1 MLILKTLASKH
12 LELGTF
18 AILLVASL
26 QCQVGIAFAQGRTEW
41 QSSQQTTQ
49 QPTQNDPTVVRPAG
63 FNLQA
68 SAPQTPLAPQ
78 PIVQPN
84 GQRIFNQN
92 TNNPQSN
99 TPPSFPNNGQSTGMS
114 APAANDIKS
123 AVQPASWTSDSPS
136 IPTKAVAT
144 GANRSTI
151 RAPLELKPS
160 TKDKGQSL
168 DKPSSTWAATLSM
181 FFSLSIVL
189 CFFLLVAWLIKKA
202 QPTSFLKLPNDVVQ
216 VMGRTPMAPRQQM
229 YVVRFGSK
237 LLLISHQPGQ
247 TQTLGEIT
255 DADEVQRL
263 AGLCEA
269 NHPGSISNSFRDV
282 LKQVTLGKTEAAPK
296 RSLRMS
302 RSE

>member
-1 MLILKTLASKH
+1 MLILKTTASVQFKFAALA
-12 LELGTF
+12 
-18 AILLVASL
+18 LLFIAL
-26 QCQVGIAFAQGRTEW
+26 LNWRVGDVLAQGRPEW
-41 QSSQQTTQ
+41 QPSQ

-63 FNLQA
+63 FNLQQ
-68 SAPQTPLAPQ
+68 SIPQNPGVPQ
-78 PIVQPN
+78 PILQPN

-92 TNNPQSN
+92 PNSTSQNN
-99 TPPSFPNNGQSTGMS
+99 PPSFPNSL
-114 APAANDIKS
+114 PAASTSVPASNETKS
-123 AVQPASWTSDSPS
+123 AVQPASWTSDSPILPPKS
-136 IPTKAVAT
+136 IAT
-144 GANRSTI
+144 GANRSST

-160 TKDKGQSL
+160 SKDKGQSL
-168 DKPSSTWAATLSM
+168 ERPTSTWAATLSM
-181 FFSLSIVL
+181 FFSLAVVL

-202 QPTSFLKLPNDVVQ
+202 QPTSFLRLPNDVVQ

-269 NHPGSISNSFRDV
+269 NQPGSISNSFRDV
-282 LKQVTLGKTEAAPK
+282 LKQVALGKTEADPK